1 MNKSYDHGHG
11 AHFTRASPLYY
22 NYNQWN
28 IFQCDQQKEGIANT
42 PAKMDEYCKENGF
55 SGWYE
60 TSAKENINIDDAARF
75 LVSKVYFINPFLSQF
90 INL

>member
-1 MNKSYDHGHG
+1 MSTK
-11 AHFTRASPLYY
+11 T
-22 NYNQWN
+22 NQWN
-28 IFQCDQQKEGIANT
+28 VFQCDQQKEGIANT

-75 LVSKVYFINPFLSQF
+75 LVSKVYFYQTFF
-90 INL
+90 IIEAIS

>member
-1 MNKSYDHGHG
+1 
-11 AHFTRASPLYY
+11 L
-22 NYNQWN
+22 
-28 IFQCDQQKEGIANT
+28 QCDQQKEGIANT

-75 LVSKVYFINPFLSQF
+75 LVSKVQFFSNSFSQF
-90 INL
+90 L

>member
-1 MNKSYDHGHG
+1 
-11 AHFTRASPLYY
+11 L
-22 NYNQWN
+22 
-28 IFQCDQQKEGIANT
+28 QCDQQKEGIANT

-75 LVSKVYFINPFLSQF
+75 LVSKVCFS
-90 INL
+90 